1 LGPGVVQRG
10 PPRVALGLV
19 GVGRWGKR
27 ILATLEG
34 LPDVELIALCSRGT
48 ARTAGAKPE
57 RFDRWQDLISARAC
71 AGLIVATPPDVHVPI
86 ALKALEA
93 GMAVMIEK
101 PLALSLREAS
111 RLQERVKAREGCPA
125 VVVDHVHLFAPAYER
140 LKSLIR
146 SPIVAIRT
154 RGCSSEP
161 WRPYSSLF
169 DFAPHDLS
177 MVLDLLGVLPDD
189 TTSRVVFEM
198 TNETIDGPKLHQLF
212 EIEMTFGSA
221 RVSCLVGNA
230 SSTKER
236 YLEVSCENGDR
247 LVYDDMQ
254 SVHKLTLNEKPIVVD
269 AEKPLKNALAVF
281 AAAVRGEL
289 DPRCGLDLAM
299 KVQTVLERCAT
310 RSSSSGPVA

>member
-1 LGPGVVQRG
+1 
-10 PPRVALGLV
+10 V
-19 GVGRWGKR
+19 G
-27 ILATLEG
+27 E
-34 LPDVELIALCSRGT
+34 
-48 ARTAGAKPE
+48 KPE
-57 RFDRWQDLISARAC
+57 RFDRWQDLIAARTC
-71 AGLIVATPPDVHVPI
+71 AGLIVATPPDTHVAI
-86 ALKALEA
+86 AMKALEA
-93 GMAVMIEK
+93 DMAVMIEK

-111 RLQERVKAREGCPA
+111 RLQRWVKAGEQCPA
-125 VVVDHVHLFAPAYER
+125 VLVDHVHLFAPAYER

-177 MVLDLLGVLPDD
+177 MVLDLVGMLPDH
-189 TTSRVVFEM
+189 TTSRVISET
-198 TNETIDGPKLHQLF
+198 TNETVDGPRVHQLF
-212 EIEMTFGSA
+212 DIEMTFGSV

-254 SVHKLTLNEKPIVVD
+254 SVHKLTLNDKPVD
-269 AEKPLKNALAVF
+269 VNAEKPLKNALAVF
-281 AAAVRGEL
+281 AAAVRGER

-299 KVQTVLERCAT
+299 KVQAVLERCAT
-310 RSSSSGPVA
+310 RSSIGPVA